1 MKYYLT
7 RKKKEQTTDRNNKDE
22 LYKRYIK
29 HKKPYTQ
36 LHLYKVQEGKIN
48 LWRQKLENH
57 WHKLEHKEH
66 FWVDQKIPYLLW
78 GGYYMIVHN
87 YSELIES
94 NT

>member
-57 WHKLEHKEH
+57 
-66 FWVDQKIPYLLW
+66 
-78 GGYYMIVHN
+78 
-87 YSELIES
+87 
-94 NT
+94 